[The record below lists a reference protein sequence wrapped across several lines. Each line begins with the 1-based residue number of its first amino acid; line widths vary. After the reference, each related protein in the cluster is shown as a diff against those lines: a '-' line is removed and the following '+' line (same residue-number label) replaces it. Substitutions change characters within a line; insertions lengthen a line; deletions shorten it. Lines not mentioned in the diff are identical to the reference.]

1 MAAVARVGDLLLEAG
16 VITRDQLNEAL
27 RHQAR
32 AGGRLGTNLV
42 ELGFV
47 DEKTLANFLAKQL
60 SIPACSAAQV
70 DRITPGVLQLV
81 TAQMADRL
89 RCIPVRED
97 AGKLWVAMADP
108 TDKHA
113 LVELEQAVR
122 KPVRPMVAPEMLIAY
137 ALEKHYRIRRK
148 RVVEVKEPSDLLKI
162 PQEPAPFGSPP
173 PAMPVYQPVP
183 PPPDRPAY
191 SAMAV
196 EMESVQIDAVTGFLD
211 ESPQIPAYSPTPTAF
226 TLKHVVEHFVGATT
240 DEAVLDIAARYLSQ
254 YVPRVWIF
262 LLKKGELCSWGGRGL
277 DPGSMAGVKAQI
289 TELAIVGQSL
299 TTGEVLA
306 GRLQPAALARLATPL
321 GIFGETLGYVL
332 PVRIGKHPVG
342 VIFCLEA
349 PLDAMRKK
357 ADFEKLAQKL
367 DQALHINYLR
377 RLLLQV

>member
-1 MAAVARVGDLLLEAG
+1 MAALARVGDLLLEAG
-16 VITRDQLNEAL
+16 VITREQLNEAL

-60 SIPACSAAQV
+60 SIPAVTAAQI
-70 DRITPGVLQLV
+70 DRITQGVLQLM

-122 KPVRPMVAPEMLIAY
+122 KPVRAMVAPEMLIAY

-148 RVVEVKEPSDLLKI
+148 RVVEIKEPSDLLKI
-162 PQEPAPFGSPP
+162 PPVPGQPP
-173 PAMPVYQPVP
+173 PIPVYQAVP

-191 SAMAV
+191 TAMAV

-211 ESPQIPAYSPTPTAF
+211 EAPQIPAYSPTPTAF

-262 LLKKGELCSWGGRGL
+262 LLKKGELTSWGGRGL
-277 DPGSMAGVKAQI
+277 DPGSMAGVKAAI

-367 DQALHINYLR
+367 DQALHMNYLR